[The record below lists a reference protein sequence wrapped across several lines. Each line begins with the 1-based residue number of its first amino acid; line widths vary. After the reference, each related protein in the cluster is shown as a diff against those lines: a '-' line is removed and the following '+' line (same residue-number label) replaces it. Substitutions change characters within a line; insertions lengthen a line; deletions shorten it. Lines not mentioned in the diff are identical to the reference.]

1 MLRILTATANT
12 DIGLYTNVDALFIY
26 CLFKYLFTLSSLRSR
41 TLLGTLQLIN
51 KFCKLVNKL
60 LTFQDN
66 SAICYRFSYY
76 FPTNAFG
83 FFFFQVYSS
92 SYLGG
97 LIGTCYDIWN
107 LYIKKIHS
115 FAETKIFFFSP
126 PAKYHSRLSVYMRG
140 VCNPGFLQQRASN
153 ILVKSCLLSDSS
165 WCTHQSFTLA
175 SVSHWV
181 LMLRMVA
188 IITTPFT

>member
-12 DIGLYTNVDALFIY
+12 DIGLYTNVGALFIY

-66 SAICYRFSYY
+66 SAIRYRFSYY
-76 FPTNAFG
+76 FPTHAFG
-83 FFFFQVYSS
+83 FFFKSIPV
-92 SYLGG
+92 
-97 LIGTCYDIWN
+97 LIWVVWFGTCYDIWN
-107 LYIKKIHS
+107 LYIKIIHS

-181 LMLRMVA
+181 LLLRMVA